1 MENIKYYKSKKDYI
15 RLVDEMVG
23 DIKQIDINNENFD
36 VSKFLLYLKKNLL
49 TWVRLP
55 WCVLE
60 TLKKFHQNKRGEYYR
75 Q

>member
-55 WCVLE
+55 
-60 TLKKFHQNKRGEYYR
+60 
-75 Q
+75 